1 MEKHLL
7 GKFSDFRVF
16 QASRAALRM
25 IQFNAEEP
33 AIRNSFQKKDPQFPA
48 VSSHSAG
55 TCQHFC
61 LAWQGVPA
69 FSPTPAQVLTVNL

>member
-7 GKFSDFRVF
+7 GKFSEFRVF

-25 IQFNAEEP
+25 IQLKAEEP
-33 AIRNSFQKKDPQFPA
+33 ASRNSFEEKTQFPT

-69 FSPTPAQVLTVNL
+69 FPPAPAQALAVNL